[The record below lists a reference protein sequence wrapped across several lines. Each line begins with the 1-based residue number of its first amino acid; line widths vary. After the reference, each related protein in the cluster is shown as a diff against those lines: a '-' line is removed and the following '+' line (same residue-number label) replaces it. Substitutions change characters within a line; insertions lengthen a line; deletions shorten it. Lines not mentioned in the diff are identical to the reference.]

1 MKRDYYDVL
10 GVQRDADLQQ
20 IKRAYRKLA
29 REHHPDVN
37 QHDPECEEKFKE
49 ATEAYEVLC
58 DSDKR
63 RLYDAYGHDGLR
75 GGAGGA
81 GGYGFDGFPGFSDLF
96 ENLFGSFGGGPFGG
110 GSPFAAAQP
119 TGPARGDDLAI
130 EVELTLEEA
139 AFGVEKEIS
148 FRAQA
153 TCATCEGAGT
163 TDPSSVQTC
172 TECHGAGRVRTVRRT
187 MLGQFLQTG
196 PCPTCSGLGRVI
208 TSPCKECRGAGR
220 MVAERKVTVQ
230 VPAGVDAG
238 QRIRVSG
245 RGGAGERGARSGDL
259 YVRVRVEPHELFE
272 RRGDDI
278 LYDARLTMVQAAL
291 GATLTIPTL
300 DGEIEVEFAP
310 GTQPQEIK
318 VIRGKGVPHLNGHG
332 RGDQEILVTVLIPH
346 DLDEQHQQILR
357 DFDDAVSAEQY
368 DPKPEGVL
376 HKLRNLFNG

>member
-20 IKRAYRKLA
+20 IKKAYRKLA

-58 DSDKR
+58 DPDKR

-75 GGAGGA
+75 GGPGGA

-110 GSPFAAAQP
+110 GGPFAAAQP

-139 AFGVEKEIS
+139 AFGVEKELS

-153 TCATCEGAGT
+153 TCPSCEGAGT
-163 TDPSSVQTC
+163 TEPSSVETC
-172 TECHGAGRVRTVRRT
+172 SECHGAGRVRTVRRT

-196 PCPTCSGLGRVI
+196 PCPTCSGQGLVI
-208 TSPCKECRGAGR
+208 KSPCKECRGAGR
-220 MVAERKVTVQ
+220 VVAERKVTVQ
-230 VPAGVDAG
+230 IPAGVDAG

-245 RGGAGERGARSGDL
+245 RGGAGERGTRAGDL

-278 LYDARLTMVQAAL
+278 LHDVRLTMVQAAL

-300 DGEIEVEFAP
+300 DGETEVEFSP
-310 GTQPQEIK
+310 GTQPGEIK
-318 VIRGKGVPHLNGHG
+318 VLRGKGVPHLNGHG
-332 RGDQEILVTVLIPH
+332 RGDQEILVNVLIPH
-346 DLDEQHQQILR
+346 DLDEQHRQILR

-368 DPKPEGVL
+368 DSKPEGVL

>member
-1 MKRDYYDVL
+1 MTTTTCS

-20 IKRAYRKLA
+20 IKKAYRKLA

-96 ENLFGSFGGGPFGG
+96 ENLFGSFGGGPFGSG
-110 GSPFAAAQP
+110 GPFAAAQP

-139 AFGVEKEIS
+139 AFGVEKEIT

-153 TCATCEGAGT
+153 ACPSCEGAGT
-163 TDPSSVQTC
+163 TDPSSVETC
-172 TECHGAGRVRTVRRT
+172 SECHGAGRVRTVRRT
-187 MLGQFLQTG
+187 MLGQFVQTG
-196 PCPTCSGLGRVI
+196 PCPTCSGQGLVI
-208 TSPCKECRGAGR
+208 KSPCKECRGAGR
-220 MVAERKVTVQ
+220 VVAERKVTVQ
-230 VPAGVDAG
+230 IPAGVDAG

-245 RGGAGERGARSGDL
+245 RGGAGERGARAGDL

-272 RRGDDI
+272 RRGNDI
-278 LYDARLTMVQAAL
+278 LYDVRLTMVQAAL

-300 DGEIEVEFAP
+300 DGESEVEFPP
-310 GTQPQEIK
+310 GTQPGEIK
-318 VIRGKGVPHLNGHG
+318 VLRGKGVPHLNGHG
-332 RGDQEILVTVLIPH
+332 RGDQEILVNVLIPH
-346 DLDEQHQQILR
+346 DLDEQHRQILR

-368 DPKPEGVL
+368 DSKPEGVL